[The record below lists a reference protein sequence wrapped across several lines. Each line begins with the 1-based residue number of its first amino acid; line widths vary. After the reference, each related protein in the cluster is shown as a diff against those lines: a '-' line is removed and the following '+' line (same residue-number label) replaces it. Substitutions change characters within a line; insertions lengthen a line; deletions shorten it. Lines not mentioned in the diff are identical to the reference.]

1 MEKKQFKAES
11 QRLMDL
17 MINSIYTH
25 KEIFLRE
32 IISNASDAIDKLAY
46 RALTDE
52 KVGLNR
58 DDFKIVVVPDK
69 EARTLTVSDNGI
81 GMTQEEME
89 NNLGTIAKSGS
100 LQFKKETEDAD
111 DAELD
116 IIGQFGVG
124 FYSAFMVADK
134 VTVISKAYGSDSAWK
149 WESEGVDGY
158 TIEPCQKDTVGTEV
172 IMSIKADSDEEKYG
186 DYLDAYALSNL
197 IKKYSDYIRWPIQ
210 MDVER
215 PEMKETGEKND
226 DSRQKPKPEDAGE
239 DYKPEYEQVQEWETI
254 NSMVPI
260 WQRPKSKVTQ
270 EEYNQF
276 YKSKFGD
283 WQDPLLS
290 IHVAAEGNFEYKA
303 LLYIPG
309 QVPMN
314 YFTTDFKKGLQLY
327 SSGVMIMDKCS
338 DLLPDH
344 FSFVQGIVDTPDV
357 SLNIS
362 REMLQHDRQLKVI
375 ANNIEKKI
383 KNELVKLMKDD
394 REKYQQFWTAFG
406 MQFKYALMNA
416 YGQNRDT
423 IRDLLLFWSSKENKL
438 TSLKEYVDR
447 MPESQDK
454 IYYVCADSVEHAAK
468 MPQAE
473 RILKAGYEVLYLTV
487 DEDEIVLQMLENAYD
502 KPFVSVADENAL
514 PVTDAEKASVEQA
527 EKDHKD
533 LLDFAQETLKGEVSK
548 VRISK
553 ILQSGAVCLTAEGPV
568 SLEMEK
574 YFRKMR
580 RDFPMSAQRVLELNP
595 DSDAFQAL
603 CKAFEED
610 KEKAAAYVE
619 VLYNQALI
627 IADLPLPN
635 PARYTELVC
644 GLMK

>member
-58 DDFKIVVVPDK
+58 EDFKIVVVPDK
-69 EARTLTVSDNGI
+69 EARTLTVADNGI

-100 LQFKKETEDAD
+100 LQFKKETENAD

-134 VTVISKAYGSDSAWK
+134 VTVIAKAYGGETAWK

-158 TIEPCQKDTVGTEV
+158 TIEPCQKDTVGTDV
-172 IMSIKADSDEEKYG
+172 IMSIKANTEEENYDE
-186 DYLDAYALSNL
+186 YLAPYSLSNL
-197 IKKYSDYIRWPIQ
+197 IKKYSDYIRYPIR
-210 MDVER
+210 M
-215 PEMKETGEKND
+215 EMEH
-226 DSRQKPKPEDAGE
+226 SRQKPKPEDAGE
-239 DYKPEYEQVQEWETI
+239 DYKPEYEQVKEWETI

-260 WQRPKSKVTQ
+260 WQRPKSQVTK
-270 EEYNQF
+270 EEYNDF

-283 WQDPLLS
+283 WQDPILS

-303 LLYIPG
+303 LLYVPG

-314 YFTTDFKKGLQLY
+314 YFSTDFKKGLQLY
-327 SSGVMIMDKCS
+327 SSGVMIMDKCP

-383 KNELVKLMKDD
+383 KSELVKLMKDD

-447 MPESQDK
+447 MPESQEK
-454 IYYVCADSVEHAAK
+454 IYYVCADSVEHASK

-473 RILKAGYEVLYLTV
+473 RVLKAGYEVLYLTV

-502 KPFVSVADENAL
+502 KPFVSVASEDAL

-527 EKDHKD
+527 EKDHKA

-595 DSDAFQAL
+595 DAPAFQAL
-603 CKAFEED
+603 CKAYEED

-627 IADLPLPN
+627 IADLPLPD
-635 PARYTELVC
+635 PARYAELVC

>member
-69 EARTLTVSDNGI
+69 DARTLTVSDNGI

-124 FYSAFMVADK
+124 FYSAFMVAEK
-134 VTVISKAYGSDSAWK
+134 VTVLSRAYGSDTAWK

-172 IMSIKADSDEEKYG
+172 IMTVKADTDDEKYG
-186 DYLDAYALSNL
+186 DYLDAYHLSGL
-197 IKKYSDYIRWPIQ
+197 IKKYSDYIRYPIR
-210 MDVER
+210 M
-215 PEMKETGEKND
+215 EMTH
-226 DSRQKPKPEDAGE
+226 SRQKPKPEDAGE
-239 DYKPEYEQVQEWETI
+239 DYKPEYEQYQEWETI

-260 WQRPKSKVTQ
+260 WQRPKSEVTQ
-270 EEYNQF
+270 EEYNEF

-303 LLYIPG
+303 LLYIPS

-375 ANNIEKKI
+375 ANNIDKKI
-383 KNELVKLMKDD
+383 KNELIKLMKDD
-394 REKYQQFWTAFG
+394 REKYQQFWAAFG
-406 MQFKYALMNA
+406 MQFKYALMNS

-423 IRDLLLFWSSKENKL
+423 IRELLLFWSSQENKL

-447 MPESQDK
+447 MPESQEK
-454 IYYVCADSVEHAAK
+454 IYYVCADSVEHASK

-473 RILKAGYEVLYLTV
+473 RVLKAGYEVLYLTV
-487 DEDEIVLQMLENAYD
+487 DEDEIVLQMLENAYG
-502 KPFVSVADENAL
+502 KSFVSVSDENAL

-527 EKDHKD
+527 EKDHKE
-533 LLDFAQETLKGEVSK
+533 LLDFAQETLKGEVTK

-595 DSDAFQAL
+595 DSSAFQAL

-610 KEKAAAYVE
+610 KDKAAAYVE

-627 IADLPLPN
+627 IADLPLPD
-635 PARYTELVC
+635 PAHYADLVC
-644 GLMK
+644 GLLQ

>member
-46 RALTDE
+46 RALTDD

-69 EARTLTVSDNGI
+69 QARTLTVSDNGI

-134 VTVISKAYGSDSAWK
+134 VTVISKAYGADTAWK

-158 TIEPCQKDTVGTEV
+158 TIEPWEKETVGTDV
-172 IMSIKADSDEEKYG
+172 IMSIKANGEEENYD
-186 DYLDAYALSNL
+186 DYLTPYALSNL
-197 IKKYSDYIRWPIQ
+197 IKKYSDYIRYPIR
-210 MDVER
+210 M
-215 PEMKETGEKND
+215 EMEH
-226 DSRQKPKPEDAGE
+226 SRQKPKPEDAGE
-239 DYKPEYEQVQEWETI
+239 DYKPEYEQVKEWETI

-270 EEYNQF
+270 EEYNDF
-276 YKSKFGD
+276 YKGKFGD

-290 IHVAAEGNFEYKA
+290 IHIAAEGNVEYKA

-314 YFTTDFKKGLQLY
+314 YFTTDYKKGLQLY
-327 SSGVMIMDKCS
+327 SSGVMIMEKCP

-375 ANNIEKKI
+375 ANNIEKKVQS
-383 KNELVKLMKDD
+383 ELVKLMKDD
-394 REKYQQFWTAFG
+394 REKYEQFWAAFG

-416 YGQNRDT
+416 YGNNRDT
-423 IRDLLLFWSSKENKL
+423 LRDLMLFWSSKEDKL
-438 TSLKEYVDR
+438 TSLQEYVDR
-447 MPESQDK
+447 MPESQEK

-473 RILKAGYEVLYLTV
+473 RVLKAGYEVLYLTV
-487 DEDEIVLQMLENAYD
+487 DEDEIVLQMLENAGG

-514 PVTDAEKASVEQA
+514 PVTEEEKANVEQA

-533 LLDFAQETLKGEVSK
+533 VLDFAQETLKDQVAK
-548 VRISK
+548 VRLSK
-553 ILQSGAVCLTAEGPV
+553 ILQSGSVCLTAEGPV

-580 RDFPMSAQRVLELNP
+580 RDFPMQAQKVLEINP
-595 DSDAFQAL
+595 DSSAFQAL
-603 CKAFEED
+603 CNAFQAGD

-619 VLYNQALI
+619 ILYNQALI
-627 IADLPLPN
+627 IADFPLPD
-635 PARYTELVC
+635 PARYAELVC
-644 GLMK
+644 GLMQ

>member
-58 DDFKIVVVPDK
+58 EDFKIVVVPDK
-69 EARTLTVSDNGI
+69 EARTLTVADNGI

-100 LQFKKETEDAD
+100 LQFKKETENAD

-134 VTVISKAYGSDSAWK
+134 VTVISKAYGGETAWK

-158 TIEPCQKDTVGTEV
+158 TIEPCQKDTVGTDV
-172 IMSIKADSDEEKYG
+172 IMSIKANTEEENYDE
-186 DYLDAYALSNL
+186 YLAPYSLSNL
-197 IKKYSDYIRWPIQ
+197 IKKYSDYIRYPIR
-210 MDVER
+210 M
-215 PEMKETGEKND
+215 EMEH
-226 DSRQKPKPEDAGE
+226 SRQKPKPEDAGE
-239 DYKPEYEQVQEWETI
+239 DYKPEYEQVKEWETI
-254 NSMVPI
+254 NSMIPI
-260 WQRPKSKVTQ
+260 WQRPKSQVTK
-270 EEYNQF
+270 EEYNDF

-283 WQDPLLS
+283 WQDPILS
-290 IHVAAEGNFEYKA
+290 FHVAAEGNFEYKA
-303 LLYIPG
+303 LLYVPG

-314 YFTTDFKKGLQLY
+314 YFSTDFKKGLQLY
-327 SSGVMIMDKCS
+327 SSGVMIMDKCP

-383 KNELVKLMKDD
+383 KSELVKLMKDD

-447 MPESQDK
+447 MPESQEK
-454 IYYVCADSVEHAAK
+454 IYYVCADSVEHASK

-473 RILKAGYEVLYLTV
+473 RVLKAGYEVLYLTV

-502 KPFVSVADENAL
+502 KSFVSVASEDAL

-527 EKDHKD
+527 EKDHKA

-595 DSDAFQAL
+595 DAPAFQAL
-603 CKAFEED
+603 CKAYEED

-627 IADLPLPN
+627 IADLPLPD
-635 PARYTELVC
+635 PARYAELVC

>member
-58 DDFKIVVVPDK
+58 EDFKIVVVPDK
-69 EARTLTVSDNGI
+69 EARTLTVADNGI

-100 LQFKKETEDAD
+100 LQFKKETENAD

-134 VTVISKAYGSDSAWK
+134 VTVISKAYGGETAWK

-158 TIEPCQKDTVGTEV
+158 TIEPCQKDTVGTDV
-172 IMSIKADSDEEKYG
+172 IMSIKANTEEENYDE
-186 DYLDAYALSNL
+186 YLAPYSLSNL
-197 IKKYSDYIRWPIQ
+197 IKKYSDYIRYPIR
-210 MDVER
+210 M
-215 PEMKETGEKND
+215 EMEH
-226 DSRQKPKPEDAGE
+226 SRQKPKPEDAGE
-239 DYKPEYEQVQEWETI
+239 DYKPEYEQVKEWETI

-260 WQRPKSKVTQ
+260 WQRPKSQVTK
-270 EEYNQF
+270 EEYNDF

-283 WQDPLLS
+283 WQDPILS

-303 LLYIPG
+303 LLYVPG

-314 YFTTDFKKGLQLY
+314 YFSTDFKKGLQLY
-327 SSGVMIMDKCS
+327 SSGVMIMDKCP

-383 KNELVKLMKDD
+383 KSELVKLMKDD

-406 MQFKYALMNA
+406 KQFKYALMNA

-447 MPESQDK
+447 MPESQEK
-454 IYYVCADSVEHAAK
+454 IYYVCADSVEHASK

-473 RILKAGYEVLYLTV
+473 RVLKAGYEVLYLTV

-502 KPFVSVADENAL
+502 KPFVSVASEDAL

-527 EKDHKD
+527 EKDHKA

-595 DSDAFQAL
+595 DAPAFQAL
-603 CKAFEED
+603 CKAYEED

-627 IADLPLPN
+627 IADLPLPD
-635 PARYTELVC
+635 PARYAELVC

>member
-46 RALTDE
+46 RALTDD

-69 EARTLTVSDNGI
+69 QARTLTVSDNGI

-134 VTVISKAYGSDSAWK
+134 VTVISKAYGADTAWK

-158 TIEPCQKDTVGTEV
+158 TIEPWEKETVGTDV
-172 IMSIKADSDEEKYG
+172 IMSIKANGEEENYD
-186 DYLDAYALSNL
+186 DYLTPYALSNL
-197 IKKYSDYIRWPIQ
+197 IKKYSDYIRYPIR
-210 MDVER
+210 M
-215 PEMKETGEKND
+215 EMEH
-226 DSRQKPKPEDAGE
+226 SRQKPKPEDAGE
-239 DYKPEYEQVQEWETI
+239 DYKPEYEQVKEWETI

-270 EEYNQF
+270 EEYNDF

-290 IHVAAEGNFEYKA
+290 IHIAAEGNVEYKA

-314 YFTTDFKKGLQLY
+314 YFTTDYKKGLQLY
-327 SSGVMIMDKCS
+327 SSGVMIMEKCP

-375 ANNIEKKI
+375 ANNIEKKV
-383 KNELVKLMKDD
+383 KSELVKLMKDD
-394 REKYQQFWTAFG
+394 REKYEQFWAAFG

-416 YGQNRDT
+416 YGNNRDT
-423 IRDLLLFWSSKENKL
+423 LRDLMLFWSSKEDKL
-438 TSLKEYVDR
+438 TSLQEYVDR
-447 MPESQDK
+447 MPESQEK

-473 RILKAGYEVLYLTV
+473 RVLKAGYEVLYLTV
-487 DEDEIVLQMLENAYD
+487 DEDEIVLQMLENAGG

-514 PVTDAEKASVEQA
+514 PVTEEEKANVEQA

-533 LLDFAQETLKGEVSK
+533 VLDFAQETLKDQVAK
-548 VRISK
+548 VRLSK
-553 ILQSGAVCLTAEGPV
+553 ILQSGSVCLTAEGPV

-580 RDFPMSAQRVLELNP
+580 RDFPMQAQKVLEINP
-595 DSDAFQAL
+595 DSSAFQAL
-603 CKAFEED
+603 CNTFQAGD

-619 VLYNQALI
+619 ILYNQALI
-627 IADLPLPN
+627 IADFPLPD
-635 PARYTELVC
+635 PARYAELVC
-644 GLMK
+644 GLMQ

>member
-46 RALTDE
+46 RALTDDQ
-52 KVGLNR
+52 VGLNR

-100 LQFKKETEDAD
+100 LQFKKETEKTD
-111 DAELD
+111 DAEID

-134 VTVISKAYGSDSAWK
+134 VTVISKAYGADTAYK

-158 TIEPCQKDTVGTEV
+158 TIEPCEKDTVGTDV
-172 IMSIKADSDEEKYG
+172 IMSIKPDSEEEKY
-186 DYLDAYALSNL
+186 DEYLEAYKLSSL
-197 IKKYSDYIRWPIQ
+197 IKKYSDYIRYPIR
-210 MDVER
+210 M
-215 PEMKETGEKND
+215 EMEH
-226 DSRQKPKPEDAGE
+226 SKPKPEDAGE
-239 DYKPEYEQVQEWETI
+239 DYKPEYETVKEWETI
-254 NSMVPI
+254 NSMIPI
-260 WQRPKSKVTQ
+260 WQRPKSQVKD
-270 EEYNQF
+270 EEYNEF

-283 WQDPLLS
+283 WQDPLLT
-290 IHVAAEGNFEYKA
+290 IHVSAEGSVEYKA
-303 LLYIPG
+303 LLYVPG

-327 SSGVMIMDKCS
+327 SSGVMIMDKCP

-344 FSFVQGIVDTPDV
+344 FSFVQGIVDTPDL

-362 REMLQHDRQLKVI
+362 REMLQHDRQLKII
-375 ANNIEKKI
+375 ANNIEKKV

-394 REKYQQFWTAFG
+394 RTKYEQFWAAFG
-406 MQFKYALMNA
+406 MQFKYALMNS

-447 MPESQDK
+447 MPASQEK
-454 IYYVCADSVEHAAK
+454 IYYVCADSVDHASK

-473 RILKAGYEVLYLTV
+473 RVLKAGYEVLYLTV

-502 KPFVSVADENAL
+502 KPFISVANEDAL
-514 PVTDAEKASVEQA
+514 PVTDAEKASAEQA

-533 LLDFAQETLKGEVSK
+533 LLDFAQETLKGYVSK

-553 ILQSGAVCLTAEGPV
+553 ILKSGTVCLTADGPV

-574 YFRKMR
+574 YFHKMR
-580 RDFPMSAQRVLELNP
+580 RDFPMSAEKVLELNP
-595 DSDAFQAL
+595 ESPAFQAL
-603 CKAFEED
+603 CKAYDED
-610 KEKAAAYVE
+610 KEKAKNYIQ
-619 VLYNQALI
+619 VLYYQALI
-627 IADLPLPN
+627 IADLPLPD
-635 PARYTELVC
+635 PAHYAELVC
-644 GLMK
+644 GLMQ

>member
-46 RALTDE
+46 RALTDD

-58 DDFKIVVVPDK
+58 DDFKIVVVPNK
-69 EARTLTVSDNGI
+69 QSRTLTVSDNGI

-134 VTVISKAYGSDSAWK
+134 VTVISKAYGADTAWK

-158 TIEPCQKDTVGTEV
+158 TIEPCEKETVGTDV
-172 IMSIKADSDEEKYG
+172 IMTIKANADEENY
-186 DYLDAYALSNL
+186 DEYLTPYALSNL
-197 IKKYSDYIRWPIQ
+197 IKKYSDYIRYPIR
-210 MDVER
+210 M
-215 PEMKETGEKND
+215 EMEH
-226 DSRQKPKPEDAGE
+226 SRQKPKPEDAGE
-239 DYKPEYEQVQEWETI
+239 DYKPEYEQVKEWETI

-270 EEYNQF
+270 EEYNDF

-290 IHVAAEGNFEYKA
+290 IHIAAEGTIEYKA
-303 LLYIPG
+303 LLYVPS

-327 SSGVMIMDKCS
+327 SSGVMIMDKCP
-338 DLLPDH
+338 DLIPDH

-375 ANNIEKKI
+375 ANNIEKKV
-383 KNELVKLMKDD
+383 KSELVKLMKDD
-394 REKYQQFWTAFG
+394 REKYEQFWAAFG

-416 YGQNRDT
+416 YGNNRDT
-423 IRDLLLFWSSKENKL
+423 LRDLMLFWSSKEDKL
-438 TSLKEYVDR
+438 TSLQEYVDR
-447 MPESQDK
+447 MPESQEK

-473 RILKAGYEVLYLTV
+473 RVLKAGYEVLYLTV
-487 DEDEIVLQMLENAYD
+487 DEDEIVLQMLENAGG

-514 PVTDAEKASVEQA
+514 PVTEEEKANVEQA

-533 LLDFAQETLKGEVSK
+533 VLDFAQETLKDQVAK
-548 VRISK
+548 VRLSK
-553 ILQSGAVCLTAEGPV
+553 ILQSGSVCLTAEGPV

-580 RDFPMSAQRVLELNP
+580 RDFPMHAQRVLEINP
-595 DSDAFQAL
+595 ESGAFQAL
-603 CKAFEED
+603 CKAFAAGD

-619 VLYNQALI
+619 ILYNQALI
-627 IADLPLPN
+627 IADFPLPD
-635 PARYTELVC
+635 PARYAELVC
-644 GLMK
+644 GLMQ

>member
-46 RALTDE
+46 RALTDD

-69 EARTLTVSDNGI
+69 ETRTLTVSDNGI

-134 VTVISKAYGSDSAWK
+134 VTVISKAYGADTAWK

-158 TIEPCQKDTVGTEV
+158 TIEPCEKETVGTDV
-172 IMSIKADSDEEKYG
+172 IMSIKANGEEENYD
-186 DYLDAYALSNL
+186 DYLTPYALSNL
-197 IKKYSDYIRWPIQ
+197 IKKYSDYIRYPIR
-210 MDVER
+210 M
-215 PEMKETGEKND
+215 EMEH
-226 DSRQKPKPEDAGE
+226 SRQKPKPEDAGE
-239 DYKPEYEQVQEWETI
+239 DYKPEYEQVKEWETI

-270 EEYNQF
+270 EEYNDF

-290 IHVAAEGNFEYKA
+290 IHIAAEGNVEYKA

-314 YFTTDFKKGLQLY
+314 YFTTDYKKGLQLY
-327 SSGVMIMDKCS
+327 SSGVMIMEKCP

-375 ANNIEKKI
+375 ANNIEKKV
-383 KNELVKLMKDD
+383 KSELVKLMKDD
-394 REKYQQFWTAFG
+394 REKYEQFWAAFG

-416 YGQNRDT
+416 YGNNRDT
-423 IRDLLLFWSSKENKL
+423 LRDLMLFWSSKEGKL
-438 TSLKEYVDR
+438 TSLQEYVDR
-447 MPESQDK
+447 MPESQEK

-473 RILKAGYEVLYLTV
+473 RVLKAGYEVLYLTV
-487 DEDEIVLQMLENAYD
+487 DEDEIVLQMLENAGG

-514 PVTDAEKASVEQA
+514 PVTEEEKANVEQA

-533 LLDFAQETLKGEVSK
+533 VLDFAQETLKDQVAK
-548 VRISK
+548 VRLSK
-553 ILQSGAVCLTAEGPV
+553 ILQSGSVCLTAEGPV

-580 RDFPMSAQRVLELNP
+580 RDFPMQAQKVLEINP
-595 DSDAFQAL
+595 DSSAFQAL
-603 CKAFEED
+603 CNAFQAGD

-619 VLYNQALI
+619 ILYNQALI
-627 IADLPLPN
+627 IADFPLPD
-635 PARYTELVC
+635 PARYAELVC
-644 GLMK
+644 GLMQ

>member
-58 DDFKIVVVPDK
+58 EDFKIVVVPDK
-69 EARTLTVSDNGI
+69 EARTLTVADNGI

-100 LQFKKETEDAD
+100 LQFKKETENAD

-134 VTVISKAYGSDSAWK
+134 VTVISKAYGGETAWK

-158 TIEPCQKDTVGTEV
+158 TIEPCQKDTVGTDV
-172 IMSIKADSDEEKYG
+172 IMSIKANTEEENYDE
-186 DYLDAYALSNL
+186 YLAPYSLSNL
-197 IKKYSDYIRWPIQ
+197 IKKYSDYIRYPIR
-210 MDVER
+210 M
-215 PEMKETGEKND
+215 EMEH
-226 DSRQKPKPEDAGE
+226 SRQKPKPEDAGE
-239 DYKPEYEQVQEWETI
+239 DYKPEYEQVKEWETI

-260 WQRPKSKVTQ
+260 WQRPKSQVTK
-270 EEYNQF
+270 EEYNDF

-283 WQDPLLS
+283 WQDPILS

-303 LLYIPG
+303 LLYVPG

-314 YFTTDFKKGLQLY
+314 YFSTDFKKGLQLY
-327 SSGVMIMDKCS
+327 SSGVMIMDKCP

-383 KNELVKLMKDD
+383 KSELVKLMKDD

-447 MPESQDK
+447 MPESQEK
-454 IYYVCADSVEHAAK
+454 IYYVCADSVEHASK

-473 RILKAGYEVLYLTV
+473 RVLKAGYEVLYLTV

-502 KPFVSVADENAL
+502 KPFVSVASEDAL

-527 EKDHKD
+527 EKDHKA

-595 DSDAFQAL
+595 DAPAFQAL
-603 CKAFEED
+603 CKAYEED

-627 IADLPLPN
+627 IADLHLPD
-635 PARYTELVC
+635 PARYAELVC

>member
-46 RALTDE
+46 RALTDDQ
-52 KVGLNR
+52 VGLNR

-69 EARTLTVSDNGI
+69 ETRTLTVSDNGI

-100 LQFKKETEDAD
+100 LQFKKETEKTD
-111 DAELD
+111 DAEID

-134 VTVISKAYGSDSAWK
+134 VTVISKAYGADTAYK

-158 TIEPCQKDTVGTEV
+158 TIEPCEKDTVGTDV
-172 IMSIKADSDEEKYG
+172 IMSIKPDSEEEKY
-186 DYLDAYALSNL
+186 DEYLEAYKLSGL
-197 IKKYSDYIRWPIQ
+197 IKKYSDYIRYPIR
-210 MDVER
+210 M
-215 PEMKETGEKND
+215 EMEH
-226 DSRQKPKPEDAGE
+226 SKPKPEDAGE
-239 DYKPEYEQVQEWETI
+239 DYKPEYETVKEWETI
-254 NSMVPI
+254 NSMIPI
-260 WQRPKSKVTQ
+260 WQRPKSQVKD
-270 EEYNQF
+270 EEYNEF

-283 WQDPLLS
+283 WQDPLLT
-290 IHVAAEGNFEYKA
+290 IHVSAEGSVEYKA

-327 SSGVMIMDKCS
+327 SSGVMIMDKCP

-344 FSFVQGIVDTPDV
+344 FSFVQGIVDTPDL

-362 REMLQHDRQLKVI
+362 REMLQHDRQLKII
-375 ANNIEKKI
+375 ANNIEKKV

-394 REKYQQFWTAFG
+394 RTKYEQFWAAFG
-406 MQFKYALMNA
+406 MQFKYALMNS

-447 MPESQDK
+447 MPASQEK
-454 IYYVCADSVEHAAK
+454 IYYVCADSVDHAAK

-473 RILKAGYEVLYLTV
+473 RVLKAGYEVLYLTV

-502 KPFVSVADENAL
+502 KPFISVANEDAL
-514 PVTDAEKASVEQA
+514 PVTDAEKASAEQA

-533 LLDFAQETLKGEVSK
+533 LLDFAQETLKGYVSK

-553 ILQSGAVCLTAEGPV
+553 ILKSGTVCLTADGPV

-574 YFRKMR
+574 YFHKMR
-580 RDFPMSAQRVLELNP
+580 RDFPMSAEKVLELNP
-595 DSDAFQAL
+595 ESSAFQAL
-603 CKAFEED
+603 CKAYDED
-610 KEKAAAYVE
+610 KEKAKNYIQ
-619 VLYNQALI
+619 VLYYQALI
-627 IADLPLPN
+627 IADLPLPD
-635 PARYTELVC
+635 PAHYAELVC
-644 GLMK
+644 GLMQ

>member
-46 RALTDE
+46 RALTDD

-69 EARTLTVSDNGI
+69 QARTLTVSDNGI

-134 VTVISKAYGSDSAWK
+134 VTVISKAYGADTAWK

-158 TIEPCQKDTVGTEV
+158 TIEPWEKETVGTDV
-172 IMSIKADSDEEKYG
+172 IMSIKANADEENY
-186 DYLDAYALSNL
+186 DEYLTPYALSNL
-197 IKKYSDYIRWPIQ
+197 IKKYSDYIRYPIR
-210 MDVER
+210 MEMEHSR
-215 PEMKETGEKND
+215 P
-226 DSRQKPKPEDAGE
+226 KPKPEDAGE
-239 DYKPEYEQVQEWETI
+239 DYKPEYEQVKEWETI

-270 EEYNQF
+270 EEYNDF

-290 IHVAAEGNFEYKA
+290 IHIAAEGTIEYKA
-303 LLYIPG
+303 LLYVPS

-327 SSGVMIMDKCS
+327 SSGVMIMDKCP
-338 DLLPDH
+338 DLIPDH

-375 ANNIEKKI
+375 ANNIEKKV
-383 KNELVKLMKDD
+383 KSELVKLMKDD
-394 REKYQQFWTAFG
+394 REKYEQFWAAFG

-416 YGQNRDT
+416 YGNNRDT
-423 IRDLLLFWSSKENKL
+423 LRDLMLFWSSKEGKL
-438 TSLKEYVDR
+438 TSLQEYVDR
-447 MPESQDK
+447 MPESQEK

-473 RILKAGYEVLYLTV
+473 RVLKAGYEVLYLTV
-487 DEDEIVLQMLENAYD
+487 DEDEIVLQMLENAGG

-514 PVTDAEKASVEQA
+514 PVTEEEKATVEQA

-533 LLDFAQETLKGEVSK
+533 VLDFAQETLKDQVAK
-548 VRISK
+548 VRLSK
-553 ILQSGAVCLTAEGPV
+553 ILQSGSVCLTAEGPV
-568 SLEMEK
+568 SLEMET

-580 RDFPMSAQRVLELNP
+580 RDFPMQAQKVLEINP
-595 DSDAFQAL
+595 DSSAFQAL
-603 CKAFEED
+603 CNAFQAGD

-619 VLYNQALI
+619 ILYNQALI
-627 IADLPLPN
+627 IADFPLPD
-635 PARYTELVC
+635 PARYAELVC
-644 GLMK
+644 GLMQ

>member
-1 MEKKQFKAES
+1 MEKKQFKAGS

-46 RALTDE
+46 RALTDD

-69 EARTLTVSDNGI
+69 QARTLTVSDNGI

-134 VTVISKAYGSDSAWK
+134 VTVISKAYGADTAWK

-158 TIEPCQKDTVGTEV
+158 TIEPWEKETVGTDV
-172 IMSIKADSDEEKYG
+172 IMSIKANGEEENYD
-186 DYLDAYALSNL
+186 DYLTPYALSNL
-197 IKKYSDYIRWPIQ
+197 IKKYSDYIRYPIR
-210 MDVER
+210 MEMEHSR
-215 PEMKETGEKND
+215 P
-226 DSRQKPKPEDAGE
+226 KPKPEDAGE
-239 DYKPEYEQVQEWETI
+239 DYKPEYEQVKEWETI

-270 EEYNQF
+270 EEYNDF
-276 YKSKFGD
+276 YKGKFGD

-290 IHVAAEGNFEYKA
+290 IHIAAEGNVEYKA

-314 YFTTDFKKGLQLY
+314 YFTTDYKKGLQLY
-327 SSGVMIMDKCS
+327 SSGVMIMEKCP

-375 ANNIEKKI
+375 ANNIEKKV
-383 KNELVKLMKDD
+383 KSELVKLMKDD
-394 REKYQQFWTAFG
+394 REKYEQFWAAFG

-416 YGQNRDT
+416 YGNNRDT
-423 IRDLLLFWSSKENKL
+423 LRDLMLFWSSKEDKL
-438 TSLKEYVDR
+438 TSLQEYVDR
-447 MPESQDK
+447 MPESQEK

-473 RILKAGYEVLYLTV
+473 RVLKAGYEVLYLTV
-487 DEDEIVLQMLENAYD
+487 DEDEIVLQMLENAGG

-514 PVTDAEKASVEQA
+514 PVTEEEKANVEQA

-533 LLDFAQETLKGEVSK
+533 VLDFAQETLKDQVAK
-548 VRISK
+548 VRLSK
-553 ILQSGAVCLTAEGPV
+553 ILQSGSVCLTAEGPV

-580 RDFPMSAQRVLELNP
+580 RDFPMQAQKVLEINP
-595 DSDAFQAL
+595 DSSAFQAL
-603 CKAFEED
+603 CNAFQAGD

-619 VLYNQALI
+619 ILYNQALI
-627 IADLPLPN
+627 IADFPLPD
-635 PARYTELVC
+635 PARYAELVC
-644 GLMK
+644 GLMQ

>member
-46 RALTDE
+46 RALTDD

-69 EARTLTVSDNGI
+69 QARTLTVSDNGI

-134 VTVISKAYGSDSAWK
+134 VTVISKAYGADTAWK

-158 TIEPCQKDTVGTEV
+158 TIEPWEKETVGTDV
-172 IMSIKADSDEEKYG
+172 IMSIKANADEENY
-186 DYLDAYALSNL
+186 DEYLTPYALSNL
-197 IKKYSDYIRWPIQ
+197 IKKYSDYIRYPIR
-210 MDVER
+210 MEMEHSR
-215 PEMKETGEKND
+215 P
-226 DSRQKPKPEDAGE
+226 KPKPEDAGE
-239 DYKPEYEQVQEWETI
+239 DYKPEYEQVKEWETI

-270 EEYNQF
+270 EEYNDF

-290 IHVAAEGNFEYKA
+290 IHIAAEGTIEYKA
-303 LLYIPG
+303 LLYVPS

-327 SSGVMIMDKCS
+327 SSGVMIMDKCP
-338 DLLPDH
+338 DLIPDH
-344 FSFVQGIVDTPDV
+344 FSVVQGIVDTPDV

-375 ANNIEKKI
+375 ANNIEKKV
-383 KNELVKLMKDD
+383 KSELVKLMKDD
-394 REKYQQFWTAFG
+394 REKYEQFWAAFG

-416 YGQNRDT
+416 YGNNRDT
-423 IRDLLLFWSSKENKL
+423 LRDLMLFWSSKEGKL
-438 TSLKEYVDR
+438 TSLQEYVDR
-447 MPESQDK
+447 MPESQEK

-473 RILKAGYEVLYLTV
+473 RVLKAGYEVLYLTV
-487 DEDEIVLQMLENAYD
+487 DEDEIVLQMLENAGG

-514 PVTDAEKASVEQA
+514 PVTEEEKATVEQA

-533 LLDFAQETLKGEVSK
+533 VLDFAQETLKDQVAK
-548 VRISK
+548 VRLSK
-553 ILQSGAVCLTAEGPV
+553 ILQSGSVCLTAEGPV

-580 RDFPMSAQRVLELNP
+580 RDFPMQAQKVLEINP
-595 DSDAFQAL
+595 DSSAFQAL
-603 CKAFEED
+603 CNAFQAGD

-619 VLYNQALI
+619 ILYNQALI
-627 IADLPLPN
+627 IADFPLPD
-635 PARYTELVC
+635 PARYAELVC
-644 GLMK
+644 GLMQ

>member
-1 MEKKQFKAES
+1 MKMKQFKAES
-11 QRLMDL
+11 KRLLDL

-32 IISNASDAIDKLAY
+32 LISNASDAIDKLY
-46 RALTDE
+46 YHALSDGNT
-52 KVGLNR
+52 GLNR
-58 DDFKIVVVPDK
+58 DDFSIRLDLDK
-69 EARTLTVSDNGI
+69 ENRTLTITDNGC
-81 GMTQEEME
+81 GMTKEELE
-89 NNLGTIAKSGS
+89 NNLGVIAKSGS
-100 LQFKKETEDAD
+100 LAFKQENEAKEDI
-111 DAELD
+111 D

-134 VTVISKAYGSDSAWK
+134 VTVISKAYGGETAWK

-158 TIEPCQKDTVGTEV
+158 TIEPCQKDTVGTDV
-172 IMSIKADSDEEKYG
+172 IMSIKANTEEENYDE
-186 DYLDAYALSNL
+186 YLAPYSLSNL
-197 IKKYSDYIRWPIQ
+197 IKKYSDYIRYPIR
-210 MDVER
+210 M
-215 PEMKETGEKND
+215 EMEH
-226 DSRQKPKPEDAGE
+226 SRQKPKPEDAGE
-239 DYKPEYEQVQEWETI
+239 DYKPEYEQVKEWETI

-260 WQRPKSKVTQ
+260 WQRPKSQVTK
-270 EEYNQF
+270 EEYNDF

-283 WQDPLLS
+283 WQDPILS

-303 LLYIPG
+303 LLYVPG

-314 YFTTDFKKGLQLY
+314 YFSTDFKKGLQLY
-327 SSGVMIMDKCS
+327 SSGVMIMDKCP

-383 KNELVKLMKDD
+383 KSELVKLMKDD

-447 MPESQDK
+447 MPESQEK
-454 IYYVCADSVEHAAK
+454 IYYVCADSVEHASK

-473 RILKAGYEVLYLTV
+473 RVLKAGYEVLYLTV

-502 KPFVSVADENAL
+502 KPFVSVASEDAL
-514 PVTDAEKASVEQA
+514 PVTDAEKATVEQA
-527 EKDHKD
+527 EKDHKA

-595 DSDAFQAL
+595 DAPAFQAL
-603 CKAFEED
+603 CKAYEED

-627 IADLPLPN
+627 IADLPLPD
-635 PARYTELVC
+635 PARYAELVC

>member
-58 DDFKIVVVPDK
+58 EDFKIVVVPDK
-69 EARTLTVSDNGI
+69 EARTLTVADNGI

-100 LQFKKETEDAD
+100 LQFKKETENAD

-134 VTVISKAYGSDSAWK
+134 VTVISKAYGGETAWK

-158 TIEPCQKDTVGTEV
+158 TIEPCQKDTVGTDV
-172 IMSIKADSDEEKYG
+172 IMSIKANTEEENYDE
-186 DYLDAYALSNL
+186 YLAPYSLSNL
-197 IKKYSDYIRWPIQ
+197 IKKYSDYIRYPIR
-210 MDVER
+210 M
-215 PEMKETGEKND
+215 EMEH
-226 DSRQKPKPEDAGE
+226 SRQKPKPEDAGE
-239 DYKPEYEQVQEWETI
+239 NYKPEYEQVKEWETI

-260 WQRPKSKVTQ
+260 WQRPKSQVTK
-270 EEYNQF
+270 EEYNDF

-283 WQDPLLS
+283 WQDPILS

-303 LLYIPG
+303 LLYVPG

-314 YFTTDFKKGLQLY
+314 YFSTDFKKGLQLY
-327 SSGVMIMDKCS
+327 SSGVMIMDKCP

-383 KNELVKLMKDD
+383 KSELVKLMKDD

-447 MPESQDK
+447 MPESQEK
-454 IYYVCADSVEHAAK
+454 IYYVCADSVEHASK

-473 RILKAGYEVLYLTV
+473 RVLKAGYEVLYLTV

-502 KPFVSVADENAL
+502 KPFVSVASEDAL

-527 EKDHKD
+527 EKDHKA

-595 DSDAFQAL
+595 DAPAFQAL
-603 CKAFEED
+603 CKAYEED

-627 IADLPLPN
+627 IADLPLPD
-635 PARYTELVC
+635 PARYAELVC

>member
-58 DDFKIVVVPDK
+58 EDFKIVVVPDK
-69 EARTLTVSDNGI
+69 EARTLTVADNGI

-100 LQFKKETEDAD
+100 LQFKKETENAD

-134 VTVISKAYGSDSAWK
+134 VTVISKAYGGETAWK

-158 TIEPCQKDTVGTEV
+158 TIEPCQKDTVGTDV
-172 IMSIKADSDEEKYG
+172 IMSIKANTEEENYDE
-186 DYLDAYALSNL
+186 YLAPYSLSNL
-197 IKKYSDYIRWPIQ
+197 IKKYSDYIRYPIR
-210 MDVER
+210 M
-215 PEMKETGEKND
+215 EMEH
-226 DSRQKPKPEDAGE
+226 SRQKPKPEDAGE
-239 DYKPEYEQVQEWETI
+239 DYKPEYEQVKEWETI

-260 WQRPKSKVTQ
+260 WQRPKSQVTK
-270 EEYNQF
+270 EEYNDF

-283 WQDPLLS
+283 WQDPILS

-303 LLYIPG
+303 LLYVPG

-314 YFTTDFKKGLQLY
+314 YFSTDFKKGLQLY
-327 SSGVMIMDKCS
+327 SSGVMIMDKCP

-383 KNELVKLMKDD
+383 KSELVKLMKDD

-447 MPESQDK
+447 MPESQEK
-454 IYYVCADSVEHAAK
+454 IYYVCADSVEHASK

-473 RILKAGYEVLYLTV
+473 RVLKAGYEVLYLTV

-502 KPFVSVADENAL
+502 KPFVSVASEDAL

-527 EKDHKD
+527 EKDHKA

-595 DSDAFQAL
+595 DDPAFQAL
-603 CKAFEED
+603 CKAYEED

-627 IADLPLPN
+627 IADLPLPD
-635 PARYTELVC
+635 PARYAELVC

>member
-46 RALTDE
+46 RALTDDQ
-52 KVGLNR
+52 VGLNR

-69 EARTLTVSDNGI
+69 ETRTLTVSDNGI

-100 LQFKKETEDAD
+100 LQFKKETEKTD
-111 DAELD
+111 DAEID

-134 VTVISKAYGSDSAWK
+134 VTVISKAYGADTAYQ

-158 TIEPCQKDTVGTEV
+158 TIEPCEKDTVGTDV
-172 IMSIKADSDEEKYG
+172 IMSIKPDSEEEKY
-186 DYLDAYALSNL
+186 DEYLEAYKLSSL
-197 IKKYSDYIRWPIQ
+197 IKKYSDYIRYPIR
-210 MDVER
+210 M
-215 PEMKETGEKND
+215 EMEH
-226 DSRQKPKPEDAGE
+226 SKPKPEDAGE
-239 DYKPEYEQVQEWETI
+239 DYKPEYETVKEWETI
-254 NSMVPI
+254 NSMIPI
-260 WQRPKSKVTQ
+260 WQRPKSQVKD
-270 EEYNQF
+270 EEYNEF

-283 WQDPLLS
+283 WQDPLLT
-290 IHVAAEGNFEYKA
+290 IHVSAEGSVEYKA

-327 SSGVMIMDKCS
+327 SSGVMIMDKCP

-344 FSFVQGIVDTPDV
+344 FSFVQGIVDTPDL

-362 REMLQHDRQLKVI
+362 REMLQHDRQLKII
-375 ANNIEKKI
+375 ANNIEKKV

-394 REKYQQFWTAFG
+394 RTKYEQFWAAFG
-406 MQFKYALMNA
+406 MQFKYALMNS

-447 MPESQDK
+447 MPASQEK
-454 IYYVCADSVEHAAK
+454 IYYVCADSVDHASK

-473 RILKAGYEVLYLTV
+473 RVLKAGYEVLYLTV

-502 KPFVSVADENAL
+502 KPFISVANEDAL
-514 PVTDAEKASVEQA
+514 PVTDAEKASAEQA

-533 LLDFAQETLKGEVSK
+533 LLDFAQETLKGYVSK

-553 ILQSGAVCLTAEGPV
+553 ILKSGTVCLTADGPV

-574 YFRKMR
+574 YFHKMR
-580 RDFPMSAQRVLELNP
+580 RDFPMSAEKVLELNP
-595 DSDAFQAL
+595 ESPAFQAL
-603 CKAFEED
+603 CKAYDED
-610 KEKAAAYVE
+610 KEKAKNYIQ
-619 VLYNQALI
+619 VLYYQALI
-627 IADLPLPN
+627 IADLPLPD
-635 PARYTELVC
+635 PAHYAELVC
-644 GLMK
+644 GLMQ

>member
-32 IISNASDAIDKLAY
+32 IISNASDAIDKLCY
-46 RALTDE
+46 RSLTDE
-52 KVGLNR
+52 QVGMKR
-58 DDFKIVVVPDK
+58 EDFAITIRPDQ

-134 VTVISKAYGSDSAWK
+134 VTVISKAYGADTAWK

-158 TIEPCQKDTVGTEV
+158 TIEPWEKETVGTDV
-172 IMSIKADSDEEKYG
+172 IMSIKANGEEENYD
-186 DYLDAYALSNL
+186 DYLTPYALSNL
-197 IKKYSDYIRWPIQ
+197 IKKYSDYIRYPIR
-210 MDVER
+210 M
-215 PEMKETGEKND
+215 EMEH
-226 DSRQKPKPEDAGE
+226 SRQKPKPEDAGE
-239 DYKPEYEQVQEWETI
+239 DYKPEYEQVKEWETI

-270 EEYNQF
+270 EEYNDF
-276 YKSKFGD
+276 YKGKFGD

-290 IHVAAEGNFEYKA
+290 IHIAAEGNVEYKA

-314 YFTTDFKKGLQLY
+314 YFTTDYKKGLQLY
-327 SSGVMIMDKCS
+327 SSGVMIMEKCP

-375 ANNIEKKI
+375 ANNIEKKV
-383 KNELVKLMKDD
+383 KSELVKLMKDD
-394 REKYQQFWTAFG
+394 REKYEQFWAAFG

-416 YGQNRDT
+416 YGNNRDT
-423 IRDLLLFWSSKENKL
+423 LRDLMLFWSSKEDKL
-438 TSLKEYVDR
+438 TSLQEYVDR
-447 MPESQDK
+447 MPESQEK

-473 RILKAGYEVLYLTV
+473 RVLKAGYEVLYLTV
-487 DEDEIVLQMLENAYD
+487 DEDEIVLQMLENAGG

-514 PVTDAEKASVEQA
+514 PVTEEEKATVEQA

-533 LLDFAQETLKGEVSK
+533 VLDFAQETLKDQVAK
-548 VRISK
+548 VRLSK
-553 ILQSGAVCLTAEGPV
+553 ILQSGSVCLTAEGPV

-580 RDFPMSAQRVLELNP
+580 RDFPMQAQKVLEINP
-595 DSDAFQAL
+595 DSSAFQAL
-603 CKAFEED
+603 CNAFQAGD

-619 VLYNQALI
+619 ILYNQAVLI
-627 IADLPLPN
+627 AGMPIEDPSSYTDLLCS
-635 PARYTELVC
+635 LWQ
-644 GLMK
+644 

>member
-46 RALTDE
+46 RALTDD

-69 EARTLTVSDNGI
+69 QARTLTVSDNGI

-134 VTVISKAYGSDSAWK
+134 VTVISKAYGADTAWK

-158 TIEPCQKDTVGTEV
+158 TIEPWEKETVGTDV
-172 IMSIKADSDEEKYG
+172 IMSIKANGEEENYD
-186 DYLDAYALSNL
+186 DYLTPYALSNL
-197 IKKYSDYIRWPIQ
+197 IKKYSDYIRYPIR
-210 MDVER
+210 M
-215 PEMKETGEKND
+215 EMEH
-226 DSRQKPKPEDAGE
+226 SRQKPKPEDAGE
-239 DYKPEYEQVQEWETI
+239 DYKPEYEQVKEWETI

-270 EEYNQF
+270 EEYNDF
-276 YKSKFGD
+276 YKGKFGD

-290 IHVAAEGNFEYKA
+290 IHIAAEGNVEYKA

-314 YFTTDFKKGLQLY
+314 YFTTDYKKGLQLY
-327 SSGVMIMDKCS
+327 SSGVMIMEKCP

-375 ANNIEKKI
+375 ANNIEKKV
-383 KNELVKLMKDD
+383 KSELVKLMKDN
-394 REKYQQFWTAFG
+394 REKYEQFWAAFG

-416 YGQNRDT
+416 YGNNRDT
-423 IRDLLLFWSSKENKL
+423 LRDLMLFWSSKEDKL
-438 TSLKEYVDR
+438 TSLQEYVDR
-447 MPESQDK
+447 MPGSQEK

-473 RILKAGYEVLYLTV
+473 RVLKAGYEVLYLTV
-487 DEDEIVLQMLENAYD
+487 DEDEIVLQMLENAGG

-514 PVTDAEKASVEQA
+514 PVTEEEKANVEQA

-533 LLDFAQETLKGEVSK
+533 VLDFAQETLKDQVAK
-548 VRISK
+548 VRLSK
-553 ILQSGAVCLTAEGPV
+553 ILQSGSVCLTAEGPV

-580 RDFPMSAQRVLELNP
+580 RDFPMQAQKVLEINP
-595 DSDAFQAL
+595 DSSAFQAL
-603 CKAFEED
+603 CNTFQAGD

-619 VLYNQALI
+619 ILYNQALI
-627 IADLPLPN
+627 IADFPLPD
-635 PARYTELVC
+635 PARYAELVC
-644 GLMK
+644 GLMQ

>member
-46 RALTDE
+46 RALTDD

-69 EARTLTVSDNGI
+69 QARTLTVSDNGI

-134 VTVISKAYGSDSAWK
+134 VTVISKAYGADTAWK

-158 TIEPCQKDTVGTEV
+158 TIEPCEKETVGTDV
-172 IMSIKADSDEEKYG
+172 IMTIKANADEENY
-186 DYLDAYALSNL
+186 DEYLTPYALSNL
-197 IKKYSDYIRWPIQ
+197 IKKYSDYIRYPIR
-210 MDVER
+210 MEMEHSR
-215 PEMKETGEKND
+215 P
-226 DSRQKPKPEDAGE
+226 KPKPEDAGE
-239 DYKPEYEQVQEWETI
+239 DYKPEYEQVKEWETI

-270 EEYNQF
+270 EEYNDF
-276 YKSKFGD
+276 YKGKFGD

-290 IHVAAEGNFEYKA
+290 IHIAAEGNVEYKA

-327 SSGVMIMDKCS
+327 SSGVMIMEKCP

-375 ANNIEKKI
+375 ANNIEKKV
-383 KNELVKLMKDD
+383 KSELVKLMKDD
-394 REKYQQFWTAFG
+394 REKYEQFWAAFG

-416 YGQNRDT
+416 YGNNRDT
-423 IRDLLLFWSSKENKL
+423 LRDLMLFWSSKEDKL
-438 TSLKEYVDR
+438 TSLQEYVDR
-447 MPESQDK
+447 MPESQEK

-473 RILKAGYEVLYLTV
+473 RVLKAGYEVLYLTV
-487 DEDEIVLQMLENAYD
+487 DEDEIVLQMLENAGG

-514 PVTDAEKASVEQA
+514 PVTEEEKANVEQA

-533 LLDFAQETLKGEVSK
+533 VLDFAQETLKDQVAK
-548 VRISK
+548 VRLSK
-553 ILQSGAVCLTAEGPV
+553 ILQSGSVCLTAEGPV

-580 RDFPMSAQRVLELNP
+580 RDFPMQAQKVLEINP
-595 DSDAFQAL
+595 DSSAFQAL
-603 CKAFEED
+603 CNTFQAGD

-619 VLYNQALI
+619 ILYNQALI
-627 IADLPLPN
+627 IADFPLPD
-635 PARYTELVC
+635 PARYAERVC
-644 GLMK
+644 GLMQ

>member
-46 RALTDE
+46 RALTDD

-69 EARTLTVSDNGI
+69 ETRTLTVSDNGI

-134 VTVISKAYGSDSAWK
+134 VTVISKAYGADTAWK

-158 TIEPCQKDTVGTEV
+158 TIEPCEKETVGTDV
-172 IMSIKADSDEEKYG
+172 IMTIKANAEEENYDE
-186 DYLDAYALSNL
+186 YLTSYALSNL
-197 IKKYSDYIRWPIQ
+197 IKKYSDYIRYPIR
-210 MDVER
+210 MEMEHSR
-215 PEMKETGEKND
+215 P
-226 DSRQKPKPEDAGE
+226 KPKPEDAGE
-239 DYKPEYEQVQEWETI
+239 DYKPEYEQVKEWETI

-270 EEYNQF
+270 EEYNDF

-290 IHVAAEGNFEYKA
+290 IHIAAEGTIEYKA
-303 LLYIPG
+303 LLYVPS

-327 SSGVMIMDKCS
+327 SSGVMIMDKCP
-338 DLLPDH
+338 DLIPDH

-375 ANNIEKKI
+375 ANNLEKKI
-383 KNELVKLMKDD
+383 KSELTKLMKDD
-394 REKYQQFWTAFG
+394 REKYEQFWAAFG

-423 IRDLLLFWSSKENKL
+423 IRDLLLFWSSKEDKL
-438 TSLKEYVDR
+438 TSLQEYLDR
-447 MPESQDK
+447 MPESQEK

-473 RILKAGYEVLYLTV
+473 RVLKAGYEVLYLTV
-487 DEDEIVLQMLENAYD
+487 DEDEIVLQMLENAGG

-514 PVTDAEKASVEQA
+514 PVTEEEKANVEQA

-533 LLDFAQETLKGEVSK
+533 VLDFAQETLKDQVAK
-548 VRISK
+548 VRLSK
-553 ILQSGAVCLTAEGPV
+553 ILQSGSVCLTAEGPV

-580 RDFPMSAQRVLELNP
+580 RDFPMQAQKVLEINP
-595 DSDAFQAL
+595 DSSAFQAL
-603 CKAFEED
+603 CNAFQAGD

-619 VLYNQALI
+619 ILYNQALI
-627 IADLPLPN
+627 IADFPLPD
-635 PARYTELVC
+635 PARYAELVC
-644 GLMK
+644 GLMQ

>member
-58 DDFKIVVVPDK
+58 EDFKIVVVPDK
-69 EARTLTVSDNGI
+69 EARTLTVADNGI

-100 LQFKKETEDAD
+100 LQFKKETENAD

-134 VTVISKAYGSDSAWK
+134 VTVISKAYGGEAAWK

-158 TIEPCQKDTVGTEV
+158 TIEPCQKDTVGTDV
-172 IMSIKADSDEEKYG
+172 IMSIKANTEEENYDE
-186 DYLDAYALSNL
+186 YLAPYSLSNL
-197 IKKYSDYIRWPIQ
+197 IKKYSDYIRYPIR
-210 MDVER
+210 M
-215 PEMKETGEKND
+215 EMEH
-226 DSRQKPKPEDAGE
+226 SRQKPKPEDAGE
-239 DYKPEYEQVQEWETI
+239 DYKPEYEQVKEWETI

-260 WQRPKSKVTQ
+260 WQRPKSQVTK
-270 EEYNQF
+270 EEYNDF

-283 WQDPLLS
+283 WQDPILS

-303 LLYIPG
+303 LLYVPG

-314 YFTTDFKKGLQLY
+314 YFSTDFKKGLQLY
-327 SSGVMIMDKCS
+327 SSGVMIMDKCP

-383 KNELVKLMKDD
+383 KSELVKLMKDD

-406 MQFKYALMNA
+406 MQFKYALMNV

-447 MPESQDK
+447 MPESQEK
-454 IYYVCADSVEHAAK
+454 IYYVCADSVEHASK

-473 RILKAGYEVLYLTV
+473 RVLKAGYEVLYLTV

-502 KPFVSVADENAL
+502 KPFVSVASEDAL

-527 EKDHKD
+527 EKDHKA

-595 DSDAFQAL
+595 DAPAFQAL
-603 CKAFEED
+603 CKAYEED

-627 IADLPLPN
+627 IADLPLPD
-635 PARYTELVC
+635 PARYAELVC

>member
-46 RALTDE
+46 RAVTDE

-58 DDFKIVVVPDK
+58 EDFKIVVVPDK
-69 EARTLTVSDNGI
+69 EARTLTVADNGI

-100 LQFKKETEDAD
+100 LQFKKETENAD

-134 VTVISKAYGSDSAWK
+134 VTVISKAYGGETAWK

-158 TIEPCQKDTVGTEV
+158 TIEPCQKDTVGTDV
-172 IMSIKADSDEEKYG
+172 IMSIKANTEEENYDE
-186 DYLDAYALSNL
+186 YLAPYSLSNL
-197 IKKYSDYIRWPIQ
+197 IKKYSDYIRYPIR
-210 MDVER
+210 M
-215 PEMKETGEKND
+215 EMEH
-226 DSRQKPKPEDAGE
+226 SRQKPKPEDAGE
-239 DYKPEYEQVQEWETI
+239 DYKPEYEQVKEWETI

-260 WQRPKSKVTQ
+260 WQRPKSQVTK
-270 EEYNQF
+270 EEYNDF

-283 WQDPLLS
+283 WQDPILS

-303 LLYIPG
+303 LLYVPG

-314 YFTTDFKKGLQLY
+314 YFSTDFKKGLQLY
-327 SSGVMIMDKCS
+327 SSGVMIMDKCP

-383 KNELVKLMKDD
+383 KSELVKLMKDD

-447 MPESQDK
+447 MPESQEK
-454 IYYVCADSVEHAAK
+454 IYYVCADSVEHASK

-473 RILKAGYEVLYLTV
+473 RVLKAGYEVLYLTV

-502 KPFVSVADENAL
+502 KPFVSVASEDAL

-527 EKDHKD
+527 EKDHKA

-595 DSDAFQAL
+595 DAPAFQAL
-603 CKAFEED
+603 CKAYEED

-627 IADLPLPN
+627 IADLPLPD
-635 PARYTELVC
+635 PARYAELVC

>member
-58 DDFKIVVVPDK
+58 EDFKIVVVPDK
-69 EARTLTVSDNGI
+69 EARTLTVADNGI

-100 LQFKKETEDAD
+100 LQFKKETENAD

-116 IIGQFGVG
+116 IIGQFGGG

-134 VTVISKAYGSDSAWK
+134 VTVISKAYGGETAWK

-158 TIEPCQKDTVGTEV
+158 TIEPCQKDTVGTDV
-172 IMSIKADSDEEKYG
+172 IMSIKANTEEENYDE
-186 DYLDAYALSNL
+186 YLAPYSLSNL
-197 IKKYSDYIRWPIQ
+197 IKKYSDYIRYPIR
-210 MDVER
+210 M
-215 PEMKETGEKND
+215 EMEH
-226 DSRQKPKPEDAGE
+226 SRQKPKPEDAGE
-239 DYKPEYEQVQEWETI
+239 DYKPEYEQVKEWETI

-260 WQRPKSKVTQ
+260 WQRPKSQVTK
-270 EEYNQF
+270 EEYNDF

-283 WQDPLLS
+283 WQDPILS

-303 LLYIPG
+303 LLYVPG

-314 YFTTDFKKGLQLY
+314 YFSTDFKKGLQLY
-327 SSGVMIMDKCS
+327 SSGVMIMDKCP

-383 KNELVKLMKDD
+383 KSELVKLMKDD

-447 MPESQDK
+447 MPESQEK
-454 IYYVCADSVEHAAK
+454 IYYVCADSVEHASK

-473 RILKAGYEVLYLTV
+473 RVLKAGYEVLYLTV

-502 KPFVSVADENAL
+502 KPFVSVASEDAL
-514 PVTDAEKASVEQA
+514 PVTDAEKATVEQA
-527 EKDHKD
+527 EKDHKA

-595 DSDAFQAL
+595 DAPAFQAL
-603 CKAFEED
+603 CKAYEED

-627 IADLPLPN
+627 IADLPLPD
-635 PARYTELVC
+635 PAWYAELVC
-644 GLMK
+644 GLMLSLIHI

>member
-46 RALTDE
+46 RALTDD

-69 EARTLTVSDNGI
+69 QARTLTVSDNGI

-134 VTVISKAYGSDSAWK
+134 VTVISKAYGADTAWK

-158 TIEPCQKDTVGTEV
+158 TIEPCEKETVGTDV
-172 IMSIKADSDEEKYG
+172 IMSIKANGEEENYD
-186 DYLDAYALSNL
+186 DYLTPYALSNL
-197 IKKYSDYIRWPIQ
+197 IKKYSDYIRYPIR
-210 MDVER
+210 M
-215 PEMKETGEKND
+215 EMEH
-226 DSRQKPKPEDAGE
+226 SRQKPKPEDAGE
-239 DYKPEYEQVQEWETI
+239 DYKPEYEQVKEWETI

-270 EEYNQF
+270 EEYNDF

-290 IHVAAEGNFEYKA
+290 IHIAAEGTIEYKA
-303 LLYIPG
+303 LLYVPS

-327 SSGVMIMDKCS
+327 SSGVMIMDKCP
-338 DLLPDH
+338 DLIPDH

-375 ANNIEKKI
+375 ANNIEKKV
-383 KNELVKLMKDD
+383 KSELVKLMKDD
-394 REKYQQFWTAFG
+394 REKYEQFWAAFG

-416 YGQNRDT
+416 YGNNRDT
-423 IRDLLLFWSSKENKL
+423 LRDLMLFWSSKEDKL
-438 TSLKEYVDR
+438 TSLQEYVDR
-447 MPESQDK
+447 MPESQEK

-473 RILKAGYEVLYLTV
+473 RVLKAGYEVLYLTV
-487 DEDEIVLQMLENAYD
+487 DEDEIVLQMLENAGG

-514 PVTDAEKASVEQA
+514 PVTEEEKANVEQA

-533 LLDFAQETLKGEVSK
+533 VLDFAQETLKDQVAK
-548 VRISK
+548 VRLSK
-553 ILQSGAVCLTAEGPV
+553 ILQSGSVCLTAEGPV

-580 RDFPMSAQRVLELNP
+580 RDFPMQAQKVLEINP
-595 DSDAFQAL
+595 DSSAFQAL
-603 CKAFEED
+603 CNAFQAGD

-619 VLYNQALI
+619 ILYNQALI
-627 IADLPLPN
+627 IADFPLPD
-635 PARYTELVC
+635 PARYAELVC
-644 GLMK
+644 GLMQ

>member
-58 DDFKIVVVPDK
+58 EDFKIVVVPDK
-69 EARTLTVSDNGI
+69 EARTLTVADNGI

-100 LQFKKETEDAD
+100 LQFKKETENAD

-134 VTVISKAYGSDSAWK
+134 VTVISKAYGGETAWK
-149 WESEGVDGY
+149 WGSEGVDGY
-158 TIEPCQKDTVGTEV
+158 TIEPCQKDTVGTDV
-172 IMSIKADSDEEKYG
+172 IMSIKANTEEENYDE
-186 DYLDAYALSNL
+186 YLAPYSLSNL
-197 IKKYSDYIRWPIQ
+197 IKKYSDYIRYPIR
-210 MDVER
+210 M
-215 PEMKETGEKND
+215 EMEH
-226 DSRQKPKPEDAGE
+226 SRQKPKPEDAGE
-239 DYKPEYEQVQEWETI
+239 DYKPEYEQVKEWETI

-260 WQRPKSKVTQ
+260 WQRPKSQVTK
-270 EEYNQF
+270 EEYNDF

-283 WQDPLLS
+283 WQDPILS

-303 LLYIPG
+303 LLYVPG

-314 YFTTDFKKGLQLY
+314 YFSTDFKKGLQLY
-327 SSGVMIMDKCS
+327 SSGVMIMDKCP

-383 KNELVKLMKDD
+383 KSELVKLMKDD

-447 MPESQDK
+447 MPESQEK
-454 IYYVCADSVEHAAK
+454 IYYVCADSVEHASK

-473 RILKAGYEVLYLTV
+473 RVLKAGYEVLYLTV

-502 KPFVSVADENAL
+502 KPFVSVASEDAL

-527 EKDHKD
+527 EKDHKA

-595 DSDAFQAL
+595 DAPAFQAL
-603 CKAFEED
+603 CKAYEED

-627 IADLPLPN
+627 IADLPLPD
-635 PARYTELVC
+635 PARYAELVC

>member
-46 RALTDE
+46 RALTDD

-69 EARTLTVSDNGI
+69 QARTLTVSDNGI

-134 VTVISKAYGSDSAWK
+134 VTVISKAYGADTAWK

-158 TIEPCQKDTVGTEV
+158 TIEPWEKETVGTDV
-172 IMSIKADSDEEKYG
+172 IMSIKANGEEENYD
-186 DYLDAYALSNL
+186 DYLTPYALSNL
-197 IKKYSDYIRWPIQ
+197 IKKYSDYIRYPIR
-210 MDVER
+210 M
-215 PEMKETGEKND
+215 EMEH
-226 DSRQKPKPEDAGE
+226 SRQKPKPEDAGE
-239 DYKPEYEQVQEWETI
+239 DYKPEYEQVKEWETI

-270 EEYNQF
+270 EEYNDF
-276 YKSKFGD
+276 YKGKFGD

-290 IHVAAEGNFEYKA
+290 IHIAAEGNVEYKA

-314 YFTTDFKKGLQLY
+314 YFTTDYKKGLQLY
-327 SSGVMIMDKCS
+327 SSGVMIMEKCP

-375 ANNIEKKI
+375 ANNIEKKV
-383 KNELVKLMKDD
+383 KSELVKLMKDD
-394 REKYQQFWTAFG
+394 REKYEQFWAAFG

-416 YGQNRDT
+416 YGNNRDT
-423 IRDLLLFWSSKENKL
+423 LRDLMLFWSSKEDKL
-438 TSLKEYVDR
+438 TSLQEYVDR
-447 MPESQDK
+447 MPESQEK

-473 RILKAGYEVLYLTV
+473 RVLKAGYEVLYLTV
-487 DEDEIVLQMLENAYD
+487 DEDEIVLQMLENAGG

-514 PVTDAEKASVEQA
+514 PVTEEEKANVEQA

-533 LLDFAQETLKGEVSK
+533 VLDFAQETLKDQVAK
-548 VRISK
+548 VRLSK
-553 ILQSGAVCLTAEGPV
+553 ILQSGSVCLTAEGPV

-580 RDFPMSAQRVLELNP
+580 RDFPMQAQKVLEINP
-595 DSDAFQAL
+595 DSSAFQAL
-603 CKAFEED
+603 CNAFQAGD

-619 VLYNQALI
+619 ILYNQALI
-627 IADLPLPN
+627 IADFPLPD
-635 PARYTELVC
+635 PARYAELVC
-644 GLMK
+644 GLMQ

>member
-17 MINSIYTH
+17 MINAIYTH

-46 RALTDE
+46 RALTDD

-69 EARTLTVSDNGI
+69 QARTLTVSDNGI

-100 LQFKKETEDAD
+100 LQFKKDTEDAD

-134 VTVISKAYGSDSAWK
+134 VTVISKAYGADTAWK

-158 TIEPCQKDTVGTEV
+158 TIDPCEKETVGTDV
-172 IMSIKADSDEEKYG
+172 IMSIKANGEEENYD
-186 DYLDAYALSNL
+186 DYLTPYALSNL
-197 IKKYSDYIRWPIQ
+197 IKKYSDYIRYPIR
-210 MDVER
+210 M
-215 PEMKETGEKND
+215 EMEH
-226 DSRQKPKPEDAGE
+226 SRQKPKPEDAGE
-239 DYKPEYEQVQEWETI
+239 DYKPEYEQVKEWETI

-270 EEYNQF
+270 EEYNDF
-276 YKSKFGD
+276 YKGKFGD

-290 IHVAAEGNFEYKA
+290 IHIAAEGNVEYKA

-314 YFTTDFKKGLQLY
+314 YFTTDYKKGLQLY
-327 SSGVMIMDKCS
+327 SSGVMIMEKCP

-375 ANNIEKKI
+375 ANNIEKKV
-383 KNELVKLMKDD
+383 KSELVKLMKDD
-394 REKYQQFWTAFG
+394 REKYEQFWAAFG

-416 YGQNRDT
+416 YGNNRDT
-423 IRDLLLFWSSKENKL
+423 LRDLMLFWSSKEDKL
-438 TSLKEYVDR
+438 TSLQEYVDR
-447 MPESQDK
+447 MPESQEK

-473 RILKAGYEVLYLTV
+473 RVLKAGYEVLYLTV
-487 DEDEIVLQMLENAYD
+487 DEDEIVLQMLENAGG

-514 PVTDAEKASVEQA
+514 PVTEEEKATVEQA

-533 LLDFAQETLKGEVSK
+533 VLDFAQETLKDQVAK
-548 VRISK
+548 VRLSK
-553 ILQSGAVCLTAEGPV
+553 ILQSGSVCLTAEGPV

-580 RDFPMSAQRVLELNP
+580 RDFPMQAQKVLEINP
-595 DSDAFQAL
+595 DSSAFQAL
-603 CKAFEED
+603 CNAFQAGD

-619 VLYNQALI
+619 ILYNQALI
-627 IADLPLPN
+627 IADFPLPD
-635 PARYTELVC
+635 PARYAELVC
-644 GLMK
+644 GLMQ

>member
-58 DDFKIVVVPDK
+58 EDFKIVVVPDK
-69 EARTLTVSDNGI
+69 EARTLTVADNGI

-100 LQFKKETEDAD
+100 LQFKKETENAD

-134 VTVISKAYGSDSAWK
+134 VTVISKAYGGETAWK

-158 TIEPCQKDTVGTEV
+158 TIEPCQKDTVGTDV
-172 IMSIKADSDEEKYG
+172 IMSIKANTEEENYDE
-186 DYLDAYALSNL
+186 YLAPYSLSNL
-197 IKKYSDYIRWPIQ
+197 IKKYSDYIRYPIR
-210 MDVER
+210 M
-215 PEMKETGEKND
+215 EMEH
-226 DSRQKPKPEDAGE
+226 SRQKPKPEDAGE
-239 DYKPEYEQVQEWETI
+239 DYKPEYEQVKEWETI
-254 NSMVPI
+254 NSMIPI
-260 WQRPKSKVTQ
+260 WQRPKSQVTK
-270 EEYNQF
+270 EEYNDF

-283 WQDPLLS
+283 WQDPILS

-303 LLYIPG
+303 LLYVPG

-314 YFTTDFKKGLQLY
+314 YFSTDFKKGLQLY
-327 SSGVMIMDKCS
+327 SSGVMIMDKCP

-383 KNELVKLMKDD
+383 KSELVKLMKDD

-447 MPESQDK
+447 MPESQEK
-454 IYYVCADSVEHAAK
+454 IYYVCADSVEHASK

-473 RILKAGYEVLYLTV
+473 RVLKAGYEVLYLTV

-502 KPFVSVADENAL
+502 KSFVSVASEDAL

-527 EKDHKD
+527 EKDHKA

-595 DSDAFQAL
+595 DAPAFQAL
-603 CKAFEED
+603 CKAYEED

-627 IADLPLPN
+627 IADLPLPD
-635 PARYTELVC
+635 PARYAELVC